1 MLYFHRLIT
10 IKLLFV
16 SYYLPS
22 LFFYMNALADRKFSD
37 KNVQIIMVNLA
48 NFLQENTSPNSCDNI
63 NKMLFKRYQLFWK
76 ELSLKLEA
84 FYVSIL

>member
-1 MLYFHRLIT
+1 
-10 IKLLFV
+10 
-16 SYYLPS
+16 
-22 LFFYMNALADRKFSD
+22 MNTLADRKFSD

-63 NKMLFKRYQLFWK
+63 NKMLFKRYQLFWN

-84 FYVSIL
+84 FYVSIFLVFICHCQSALLYCVLLKFKF